1 MNGQRLKIL
10 MLEHNPSF
18 VRLMKRALSQ
28 AHAGGVSVVDV
39 SSIEEAERQLKN
51 EHFDVFVLDLL
62 SSQTNGEPLAAFD
75 HLHHLYPSVPI
86 VVLSSDDNYEL
97 SLQAMRR
104 GAQDY
109 LIKDKVTGQL
119 LVRSLRYAIERQ
131 HMLDVMRRL
140 AMLDEVTGLYNRNG
154 FLTLV
159 NQQMQ
164 LSRRTERKFVMLL
177 IDLELPPE
185 TSGKKG
191 RKLKEHL
198 LVRLADLLRNTFRSS
213 DILAH
218 IDETEFGVLA
228 IDVAEGHR
236 DNLVVRLNKAVLA
249 WNLQNHDGHHL
260 NLTIGATIFSG
271 NERKRVEDLIAQ
283 ARQTMQ
289 ALPLSGE

>member
-28 AHAGGVSVVDV
+28 AHAGNVAVVDV
-39 SSIEEAERQLKN
+39 SSIEEAKAHLKE
-51 EHFDVFVLDLL
+51 EHFDVLVLDLL
-62 SSQTNGEPLAAFD
+62 SSQTNGDPLGAFD
-75 HLHHLYPSVPI
+75 HLHRLYPSIPI
-86 VVLSSDDNYEL
+86 VVLSGEDNDEL

-177 IDLELPPE
+177 IDLQLPPQTKGE
-185 TSGKKG
+185 KG
-191 RKLKEHL
+191 RELKARL
-198 LVRLADLLRNTFRSS
+198 LTQLADLLRNTFRSS
-213 DILAH
+213 DILARL
-218 IDETEFGVLA
+218 DDTEFAVLA
-228 IDVAEGHR
+228 IDVAKGHK
-236 DNLVVRLNKAVLA
+236 DHLLARLNKSVLT
-249 WNLQNHDGHHL
+249 WNVQNPDGIHL
-260 NLTIGATIFSG
+260 NLKIGTTIFSG
-271 NERKRVEDLIAQ
+271 NERNRVEELIAQ
-283 ARQTMQ
+283 ARESMGPTS
-289 ALPLSGE
+289 LGE

>member
-39 SSIEEAERQLKN
+39 SSVEEAEQHLKK
-51 EHFDVFVLDLL
+51 EHFDVFVLDLF
-62 SSQTNGEPLAAFD
+62 SSQTNGDPLSAFD
-75 HLHHLYPSVPI
+75 YLHRLYPSIPI
-86 VVLSSDDNYEL
+86 VVLSSDEDYEL

-140 AMLDEVTGLYNRNG
+140 AMLDELTGLYNQNG

-177 IDLELPPE
+177 MNLQLPSPTQE
-185 TSGKKG
+185 KKG
-191 RKLKEHL
+191 RELKERL
-198 LVRLADLLRNTFRSS
+198 LMQLADLLRNTFRSS
-213 DILAH
+213 DILARL
-218 IDETEFGVLA
+218 DDAEFGVLA
-228 IDVAEGHR
+228 IDVAEGHK
-236 DNLVVRLNKAVLA
+236 DHLLARLNKSVLT
-249 WNLQNHDGHHL
+249 WNLQNPEGTHLHL
-260 NLTIGATIFSG
+260 NIGATVFSG
-271 NERKRVEDLIAQ
+271 NERNRVEDLIAQ
-283 ARQTMQ
+283 ARASMQTIS
-289 ALPLSGE
+289 PEGE

>member
-28 AHAGGVSVVDV
+28 AHAGNVSVVEV
-39 SSIEEAERQLKN
+39 SSIEEAEQHLKE
-51 EHFDVFVLDLL
+51 EHFDVCVLDLL
-62 SSQTNGEPLAAFD
+62 SSQANGDPLGTFD
-75 HLHHLYPSVPI
+75 HLHRLYPSIPI
-86 VVLSSDDNYEL
+86 VVLSSDDDYEL

-140 AMLDEVTGLYNRNG
+140 AMLDELTGLYNRNG

-177 IDLELPPE
+177 IDLQLPPQAKE
-185 TSGKKG
+185 KKG
-191 RKLKEHL
+191 RELKERL
-198 LVRLADLLRNTFRSS
+198 LTQLADVLRNTFRSS

-218 IDETEFGVLA
+218 LDETRFGVLA
-228 IDVAEGHR
+228 IDVAEGHK
-236 DNLVVRLNKAVLA
+236 DYLLARLNKSVLT
-249 WNLQNHDGHHL
+249 WNLQNPDGIHL
-260 NLTIGATIFSG
+260 NLKVGATVFSG
-271 NERKRVEDLIAQ
+271 NERNRVEGLIDQVRAS
-283 ARQTMQ
+283 MDVIS
-289 ALPLSGE
+289 PSGE